1 MRRGEKND
9 MSGTNVTKMTTRR
22 AKGAHPHFF
31 DDANIDRLLTMIMNM
46 AEEISVLR
54 DRLDTHERVAAA
66 KGAYAPADIEAYEPP
81 DEVRAQ
87 REAWRNTFL
96 DRLMKTLEQDYD
108 RGLG

>member
-1 MRRGEKND
+1 
-9 MSGTNVTKMTTRR
+9 MSAETVTKMTARR

-31 DDANIDRLLTMIMNM
+31 DDANIDRLLTMMMNM

-66 KGAYAPADIEAYEPP
+66 KGAYTPADIEAYDAP
-81 DEVRAQ
+81 DDVRAV
-87 REAWRNTFL
+87 RDTWRAKFL
-96 DRLMKTLEQDYD
+96 DRLLKTLEQDYD